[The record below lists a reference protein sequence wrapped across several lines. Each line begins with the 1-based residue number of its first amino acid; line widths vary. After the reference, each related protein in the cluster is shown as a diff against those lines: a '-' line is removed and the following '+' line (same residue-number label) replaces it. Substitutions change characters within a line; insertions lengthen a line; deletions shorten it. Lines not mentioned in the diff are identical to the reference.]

1 MLKQNY
7 VSNSLANKVS
17 SSFIQS
23 QRGASVSG
31 VVFFILAIGIFVKLA
46 VAILPAQVGNYQF
59 EKLVAQELKQANEDN
74 LSATV
79 FMKNLSQQL
88 SLNADY
94 TSKPEEMITF
104 TNERPG
110 NLAVHSSYNVVN
122 NFFSN
127 VDIVNRF
134 EKDITMADAE

>member
-7 VSNSLANKVS
+7 VPKSLANNAT
-17 SSFIQS
+17 SSFVQS

-31 VVFFILAIGIFVKLA
+31 VVFVILALGVFVKLA

-59 EKLVAQELKQANEDN
+59 EKAVAQELKEANEDN
-74 LSATV
+74 LSATE

-88 SLNADY
+88 TLNADY

-110 NLAVHSSYNVVN
+110 NLAVHSKYNVVN
-122 NFFSN
+122 NFFGN
-127 VDIVNRF
+127 VDIINRF
-134 EKDITMADAE
+134 EKDITAADAE